1 MKREL
6 KPFVVEVKRGKR
18 RSLFGAHAEVLNAQP
33 SEASRRADLALF
45 AASSNEP
52 AQSKSLAAEAL
63 GRILPSLIEI
73 TPEPDVVGEESPPR
87 RRGRKPGSKN
97 RPKALDIVATADEAT
112 GLTATATAM
121 DIEGEEAAPA
131 AEPAAS
137 RQAAFEGP
145 PATRARLRE
154 RSAILARY
162 VFGTEPVPGERW
174 KRTSRKVARAGKYRI
189 SH

>member
-18 RSLFGAHAEVLNAQP
+18 RSLFGAQVEMLNAKP

-52 AQSKSLAAEAL
+52 ANSKSLNAEAL
-63 GRILPSLIEI
+63 GRILPSLIEV
-73 TPEPDVVGEESPPR
+73 TPEPDVVREDMAPR

-97 RPKALDIVATADEAT
+97 KPKVLRDVPAAVVEIAPPRAIAP
-112 GLTATATAM
+112 
-121 DIEGEEAAPA
+121 EGVEAASA
-131 AEPAAS
+131 AEPPGA
-137 RQAAFEGP
+137 RQSPFEGP
-145 PATRARLRE
+145 PATRARLRD

-174 KRTSRKVARAGKYRI
+174 KRASRKVARPGKYRI